1 MVKHHQPFSSGLFLT
16 SYSEALCANTFLI
29 LAQLTLLNDES
40 LLRGTDDMS
49 KFVPVF
55 QAK

>member
-16 SYSEALCANTFLI
+16 SYSEALYANTFII